1 MAELLLELLSE
12 EIPAR
17 MQARAA
23 EELRDLVAGKLE
35 AEGIEIG
42 EARAFATPRRLALTI
57 DGLPE
62 RQADRTQERK
72 GPRVGAPDGAIQG
85 FLKSV
90 GLTSL
95 DQCEKRAIDK
105 GEFWF
110 AVSVK
115 RGRPLA
121 QVLQE
126 VVPAACAEVPWP
138 KSMRW
143 GAHDMRWVRPLT
155 SILCIFN
162 GRAVP
167 VVFGHMTAG
176 NRTRGHRFLKPE
188 EFAVRD
194 FADYKEKL
202 AGAKVILDAG
212 DRARHIKAGAEKAA
226 AGAKLKLVADDNLL
240 DEVSGL
246 VEWPVVLMGAI
257 DAAFM
262 GVPREVLVSSMRRQQ
277 RYFAL
282 TDAGGKLA
290 PRFVVVAN
298 TTTRDRGKRVVAGNE
313 RVLRARLSDAKFF
326 WDQDRKVSLESR
338 VPALK
343 GIVFHAALGT
353 VADKV
358 ERMRKLAVEIAPRV
372 EDADAALCRRAATL
386 LKGDLTSG
394 MVGEFPELQGIMG
407 RYYALHDRERPEV
420 ADAIAEHYSPQGPGD
435 KCPSAPT
442 SVVASLVDKL
452 DTLVGFFAINER
464 PSGSKD
470 PFALRRAALGVIR
483 LILEN
488 QVRLPLAQAW
498 RFAYDQ
504 YLAGWSAQ
512 RRLYVQIKDEFH
524 PVPAGLLQNVRD
536 DHTFYVLPAA
546 HAGEEHP
553 AAADTRRLPGQ
564 GELRA
569 AMMEFFADRLKAH
582 MREKGVRHDLVSAV
596 FAQGR
601 QGGDDDLVRLMARIE
616 AVKAFLD
623 SDDGANLLIA
633 YRRAA
638 NIVRIEA
645 KKDKVSYDI
654 SPDPAR
660 LEAAEEALLFER
672 LNEVAG
678 LADAALAHE
687 EFQAACRALARLRGP
702 VDDFFNKVTVNTDS
716 AELRVNRLRLLAR
729 IRSELD
735 KIADFSKIEG

>member
-1 MAELLLELLSE
+1 
-12 EIPAR
+12 

-23 EELRDLVAGKLE
+23 EDLLELVGAKIA
-35 AEGIEIG
+35 AEGIQFG
-42 EARAFATPRRLALTI
+42 EAHAFATPRRLALAI

-72 GPRVGAPDGAIQG
+72 GPRVGAPDAAIQG
-85 FLKSV
+85 FLKAA
-90 GLTSL
+90 GMTSL
-95 DQCEKRAIDK
+95 DRCERRAIDK

-110 AVSVK
+110 AVSVQ
-115 RGRPLA
+115 RGRPLP
-121 QVLQE
+121 QVLLD
-126 VVPAACAEVPWP
+126 VLPAALAELPWP

-143 GAHDMRWVRPLT
+143 ADHKLRWVRPLT
-155 SILCIFN
+155 SILCLFD

-167 VVFGHMTAG
+167 VVFGHLTAG

-188 EFAVRD
+188 EFTVRD
-194 FADYKEKL
+194 FADYRAKL
-202 AGAKVILDAG
+202 AQAKVVLDAAE
-212 DRARHIKAGAEKAA
+212 RAKIILAAAEKAA
-226 AGAKLKLVADDNLL
+226 AGANLKLVADDALL

-246 VEWPVVLMGAI
+246 VEWPVVLMGSI
-257 DAAFM
+257 DSAFM

-282 TDAGGKLA
+282 TGAGGKLA
-290 PRFVVVAN
+290 PRFIVVAN

-358 ERMRKLAVEIAPRV
+358 DRLRRLAVEIAPRV
-372 EDADAALCRRAATL
+372 EGADADLCRRAALL
-386 LKGDLTSG
+386 LKGDLTAG
-394 MVGEFPELQGIMG
+394 VVGEFPELQGVMG

-420 ADAIAEHYSPQGPGD
+420 ADAVAEHYSPLGPGD
-435 KCPSAPT
+435 RCPSAPT
-442 SVVASLVDKL
+442 SVVAALADKL
-452 DTLVGFFAINER
+452 DSLVGFFVIDER
-464 PSGSKD
+464 PTGSKD

-488 QVRLPLAQAW
+488 KVRLNLATVW
-498 RFAYDQ
+498 RFAFDQ

-512 RRLYVQIKDEFH
+512 RRLFVQIKAEFH
-524 PVPAGLLQNVRD
+524 PVPIGLLRESVRED
-536 DHTFYVLPAA
+536 YPFYVLPAPPS
-546 HAGEEHP
+546 GVQWTP
-553 AAADTRRLPGQ
+553 AAADTSRLPGQ
-564 GELRA
+564 RELRA
-569 AMMEFFADRLKAH
+569 ALMDFFVDRLKAH
-582 MREKGVRHDLVSAV
+582 LREKGVRHDLVSAV
-596 FAQGR
+596 FAHGSKG
-601 QGGDDDLVRLMARIE
+601 GGDDDLVRLMARIE
-616 AVKAFLD
+616 ALKAFLD
-623 SDDGANLLIA
+623 SDDGANLLVA

-645 KKDKVSYDI
+645 KKDQVSYDAL
-654 SPDPAR
+654 PDPA
-660 LEAAEEALLFER
+660 LLAEPEEALLFER
-672 LNEVAG
+672 LDEVSG
-678 LADAALAHE
+678 LADAALARE
-687 EFQAACRALARLRGP
+687 EFQAACRALARLRVP
-702 VDDFFNKVTVNTDS
+702 VDEFFNKVTVNTDN
-716 AELRVNRLRLLAR
+716 AELRSNRLRLLAR